1 MSNPIVKSTGLTTS
15 EQYLAKICERTF
27 LRLWSYPNP
36 YRNQGKGKELCD
48 LLVVCGDDVI
58 IFSDK
63 SCDYP
68 MTGKPDLDWS
78 RWYRRAIEKSA
89 QQIFGAERWIR
100 ERPDQIFLDCACDRV
115 LPITIPNVETL
126 RIHRI
131 VVALGAKSRC
141 RQELG
146 GSGSLWLFPGLR
158 GSEHVDVNLTNY
170 QRFHI
175 GGICPEKGFVHVLDD
190 VTLDIVLG
198 ELDTITD
205 FARYLRWKEDYVQSN
220 KLFLAQ
226 GEENLLAAYLSSVN
240 DKGHHDIVL
249 PTSDGKLQV
258 EKNLWGRTRQ
268 SPEYLR
274 KKKANEDSYFWDRII
289 DEFADHVL
297 AGTIIGEAEYTTNTH
312 EMILRVLAR
321 ESRLDRRMLVLSLQ
335 DRIRQADPTEICW
348 RTVLSKQKQGT
359 AFVFGLFPEDER
371 DYEEYRDFRRKFTHA
386 YCLVLGE
393 KRRDL
398 RTIIG
403 LATENHPSDG
413 SSTDL
418 ILFKPPEVWPDDMV
432 QEARRLRQDLGI
444 HDRSNQTRKGVHG
457 NEYPEPRM
465 SRTQVGRK
473 VGRNERC
480 PCGSGVKYKKC
491 CGRPD

>member
-1 MSNPIVKSTGLTTS
+1 MSNPIVKSTGLTSS

-36 YRNQGKGKELCD
+36 YRNQGGGKELCD

-68 MTGKPDLDWS
+68 STGKPDLEWS

-100 ERPDQIFLDCACDRV
+100 ERPDQVFLDCACDRG
-115 LPITIPNVETL
+115 LPIALPTAETL
-126 RIHRI
+126 RIHRV

-146 GSGSLWLFPGLR
+146 GSGSLWLFPDLR
-158 GSEHVDVNLTNY
+158 GTDHVAVASENFR
-170 QRFHI
+170 RFHI

-190 VTLDIVLG
+190 VTLDIILG

-205 FARYLRWKEDYVQSN
+205 FTRYLRWKEDYIQSN

-240 DKGHHDIVL
+240 DKGQHDIVL

-258 EKNLWGRTRQ
+258 EKNLWERTRQ

-274 KKKANEDSYFWDRII
+274 KRKANEDSYFWDRVI
-289 DEFADHVL
+289 DDFADHVL
-297 AGTIIGEAEYTTNTH
+297 AGTIIGEAEYTINTH

-321 ESRLDRRMLVLSLQ
+321 ESRLDRRMLVLSLK
-335 DRIRQADPTEICW
+335 DHILQADPTKICW
-348 RTVLSKQKQGT
+348 RTVLSEHRQHT
-359 AFVFGLFPEDER
+359 AFVFGLFPQDQL
-371 DYEEYRDFRRKFTHA
+371 EEEVYRKSRCKMMQA
-386 YCLVLGE
+386 YCYVLGE
-393 KRRDL
+393 RNRKL
-398 RTIIG
+398 RTIVG
-403 LATENHPSDG
+403 MATESHSNNGVSE
-413 SSTDL
+413 DL
-418 ILFKPPEVWPDDMV
+418 VLFSCPEVWPDEMV
-432 QEARRLRQDLGI
+432 QEARRLSQELGI
-444 HDRSNQTRKGVHG
+444 HDRRKQTRQGVHS

-465 SRTQVGRK
+465 NRAQVGRK
-473 VGRNERC
+473 VGRNELC
-480 PCGSGVKYKKC
+480 PCGSGAKYKKC
-491 CGRPD
+491 CGRTD